1 MSAMYKPLEDVFIQI
16 GAGKDGGKDDPVFK
30 LKRGEQQGLENFI
43 QAREQALVWGK
54 ANVDVNM
61 KPKIYDDETGRPVV
75 SSDGIIAQLERF
87 ATKFVFS
94 KISVAYFQKA
104 LQILVSKSK
113 KPTGNSYVFLVN
125 TRMWNEI
132 NTVLDRWLVEH
143 KTDGAVLYSKAAN
156 GYVELGATYH
166 SYEFSGNSILFKV
179 ERTFDVEFPTRNY
192 GVMVDLT
199 EDGVTGKPAMEMLTF
214 KGGQLIHNWVNGVGG
229 SSGLDSGQVSS
240 RVAAQKH
247 IFWGYSGIAMYN
259 PYRSVIF
266 MGEDTNTPL
275 F

>member
-1 MSAMYKPLEDVFIQI
+1 MYKPLEDVFIQI
-16 GAGKDGGKDDPVFK
+16 GEGKDGGKDDPIFT
-30 LKRGEQQGLENFI
+30 LKKADEQVIENYLE
-43 QAREQALVWGK
+43 ARDMALVWGK
-54 ANVDVNM
+54 ANVDANG

-75 SSDGIIAQLERF
+75 SADGLIAQLERF

-94 KISVAYFQKA
+94 KLTVAYFQKA
-104 LQILVSKSK
+104 LATLVSKST
-113 KPTGNSYVFLVN
+113 KPTGNDYLFLVN

-166 SYEFSGNSILFKV
+166 SYEFAGNKVIFKV
-179 ERTFDVEFPTRNY
+179 ERSFDVEFPTRNY
-192 GVMVDLT
+192 GIMVDLT
-199 EDGVTGKPAMEMLTF
+199 ADGVSNKPAMEMLTF
-214 KGGQLIHNWVNGVGG
+214 KGGQFIHNWIVGVGG
-229 SSGLDSGQVSS
+229 RDGLSSGEVSS
-240 RVAAQKH
+240 RVAGSHVVA
-247 IFWGYSGIAMYN
+247 WGYSGLALYN

-266 MGEDTNTPL
+266 IGEETSNPL